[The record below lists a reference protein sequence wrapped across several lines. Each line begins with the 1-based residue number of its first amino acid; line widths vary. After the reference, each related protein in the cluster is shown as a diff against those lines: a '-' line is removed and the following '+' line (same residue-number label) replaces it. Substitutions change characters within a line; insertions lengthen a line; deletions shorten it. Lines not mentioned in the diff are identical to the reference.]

1 MNAIKLLE
9 KDHRDVKAL
18 FKKYE
23 KAGDGA
29 LKEKQALAQQIIKA
43 LSLHAAIEEQFFYPA
58 ARAVDE
64 NLTDMV
70 LEALEEHHVAKWTL
84 DELDKMKPDDER
96 FDAKMTVLMEN
107 IRHHIEE
114 EENDLFP
121 KVQKRLAPTDLDEL
135 GRLLEGAKKVAPTH
149 PHPMA
154 PDTPPGNVIA
164 GPLAKLLDLGRD
176 FARGFVKKARQR
188 TATAAK
194 AAKKQVAA
202 AAKTV
207 KAKAKPAKRKRSA

>member
-18 FKKYE
+18 FRKYE
-23 KAGDGA
+23 RAGQGA
-29 LKEKQALAQQIIKA
+29 HKEKQTLAQQIIRA
-43 LSLHAAIEEQFFYPA
+43 LSIHAAIEEQFFYPA

-64 NLTDMV
+64 RLSDQV

-84 DELDKMKPDDER
+84 NELDRMKPDDER

-107 IRHHIEE
+107 IRHHIDEE
-114 EENDLFP
+114 ERELFP
-121 KVQKRLAPTDLDEL
+121 KLQKRLAPTDLDEL
-135 GRLLEGAKKVAPTH
+135 GRLLEGAKKASPTH
-149 PHPMA
+149 SHPMA

-176 FARGFVKKARQR
+176 FARSFVNKARQR

-194 AAKKQVAA
+194 AAKKRVAA
-202 AAKTV
+202 AKKAA
-207 KAKAKPAKRKRSA
+207 KAKAKPAKRRRSA